1 MPLPQDG
8 MKLVDM
14 MLRGDRVALAR
25 LMTLAESR
33 HESLPGIL
41 ERLNSRG
48 DVSYIIGITGP
59 PGAGKSTIAD
69 KLIGAYREAGKRI
82 GVIAVDPSS
91 PFSGGSILGDR
102 VRMHEHS
109 MDDGV
114 FIRSL
119 SSRGFRGGLARSVK
133 EMIKLYGAFGM
144 DYVIVETVGVGQ
156 TELAIIDVADTVLV
170 VLVPEAGDAVQ
181 TMKAG
186 LMEIADIFVVNKAD
200 REGANIIA
208 GEIKS
213 VISIKSSK
221 CGWVPPVLLTSAHM
235 NVGIGDLKEEVEN
248 HKDYLLSTGQF
259 KKNREK
265 RKEEEFSFII
275 KESIEM
281 EIGKKLKSKEI
292 KEIYELVKSG
302 EIDPYEGAKRVIS
315 NIM

>member
-1 MPLPQDG
+1 MYLTKDEI
-8 MKLVDM
+8 KLVDQM
-14 MLRGDRVALAR
+14 QKGDRVALGR

-33 HESLPGIL
+33 HRSLPGIL
-41 ERLNSRG
+41 GLINSSAYG
-48 DVSYIIGITGP
+48 SYVIGITGP
-59 PGAGKSTIAD
+59 PGAGKSTITD
-69 KLIGAYREAGKRI
+69 KLIGQYRAQDKRV

-119 SSRGFRGGLARSVK
+119 SSRGLSGGLARSVS

-156 TELAIIDVADTVLV
+156 TELDIMDIADTVVV

-186 LMEIADIFVVNKAD
+186 LMEIADVFVVNKAD
-200 REGANIIA
+200 REGAKVLA
-208 GEIKS
+208 SEIKS
-213 VISIKSSK
+213 IISIKSSK
-221 CGWVPPVLLTSAHM
+221 DNWEPPVLLTSAHV
-235 NVGIGDLKEEVEN
+235 NEGIAELKNRVEA
-248 HKDYLLSTGQF
+248 HKNYLHRTGRF
-259 KKNREK
+259 KKIRGK
-265 RKEEEFSFII
+265 RKEQEFSLIV
-275 KESIEM
+275 KENM
-281 EIGKKLKSKEI
+281 ESEFGKKLQSEDV

-302 EIDPYEGAKRVIS
+302 EIDPYEGAKRVIQK
-315 NIM
+315 IM

>member
-1 MPLPQDG
+1 MPLPQDE
-8 MKLVDM
+8 MKLVDK
-14 MLRGDRVALAR
+14 MLKGDRAALAR

-33 HESLPGIL
+33 HESLPAIL
-41 ERLNSRG
+41 GRLNSG
-48 DVSYIIGITGP
+48 ADSSYIIGITGP
-59 PGAGKSTIAD
+59 PGAGKSTITD
-69 KLIGAYREAGKRI
+69 KLIGEYRQAGKKV

-144 DYVIVETVGVGQ
+144 DYIIVETVGVGQ
-156 TELAIIDVADTVLV
+156 TELDIMDVADTVLV

-200 REGANIIA
+200 REGANTIA
-208 GEIKS
+208 AEIKS
-213 VISIKSSK
+213 IISIKSPK
-221 CGWVPPVLLTSAHM
+221 GGWVPPVLLTSAHM
-235 NVGIGDLKEEVEN
+235 NEGIGDLKKEVEN
-248 HKDYLLSTGQF
+248 HKDYLLSADQF

-265 RKEEEFSFII
+265 RKEEEFSLII
-275 KESIEM
+275 KENIER
-281 EIGKKLKSKEI
+281 EIDKKLDSKEI
-292 KEIYELVKSG
+292 REIYRLVRSG
-302 EIDPYEGAKRVIS
+302 EIDPYEGARRVIS
-315 NIM
+315 IIL

>member
-41 ERLNSRG
+41 GRLNSSG
-48 DVSYIIGITGP
+48 DGSYIIGITGP

-69 KLIGAYREAGKRI
+69 KLIGAYREAGKKI

-156 TELAIIDVADTVLV
+156 TELDIIDVADTVLV

-213 VISIKSSK
+213 IISIKSSK
-221 CGWVPPVLLTSAHM
+221 GGWVPPVLLTSAHM

-265 RKEEEFSFII
+265 RKEEEFSLII
-275 KESIEM
+275 RENIER
-281 EIGKKLKSKEI
+281 EIDEKLKSKEI